1 MSDDSSV
8 ITVKGVNDE
17 GVSDEGVSDEG
28 VSEEGVSNEG
38 RVMRVNDEG

>member
-28 VSEEGVSNEG
+28 VSNEG

>member
-28 VSEEGVSNEG
+28 VSDEGVSNEG

>member
-8 ITVKGVNDE
+8 ITVKRVNDE

-28 VSEEGVSNEG
+28 VSNEG
-38 RVMRVNDEG
+38 RVTRVNDKG